1 MKNLLAFYR
10 SAASLA
16 LQCQQFREAER
27 LIATALSGNPPVE
40 IAEEL
45 RELLEKRYFQW
56 DRGLRQV
63 G

>member
-1 MKNLLAFYR
+1 
-10 SAASLA
+10 LA
-16 LQCQQFREAER
+16 LQCQEYREAER

-45 RELLEKRYFQW
+45 RELLEKQLYAKW

-63 G
+63 A